1 MTEEERKKVIAI
13 LIERMLEESSIAWSN
28 LSSDYKTELY
38 ITFYLHNYSN
48 EKLIA
53 ELLGVDNDK

>member
-1 MTEEERKKVIAI
+1 MTGEEREKVTRL
-13 LIERMLEESSIAWSN
+13 LIDRLIKDSDVAWS
-28 LSSDYKTELY
+28 DHRIDLY
-38 ITFYLHNYSN
+38 RRFYLHNYSN